1 MSAGESGPIHAFL
14 AGRGRDGRGR
24 LLAEVLAFDDQRLEA
39 VHDFVQWLFPLPEA
53 SRAVPGAPVLDPAQA
68 AAIRADPVA
77 LAGLRAA
84 RDRMAR
90 FYAGTDHWLV
100 AHDHN
105 HLRITRILASL
116 RDLVGPDEARAFH
129 DAVAA
134 RNRAAGGPVNRD
146 SLGFWERACG

>member
-1 MSAGESGPIHAFL
+1 MSADGAGPIHAFL

-24 LLAEVLAFDDQRLEA
+24 LLAEVLAFDDRRLEA
-39 VHDFVQWLFPLPEA
+39 VHDVVQCCSPAGGEPGGA
-53 SRAVPGAPVLDPAQA
+53 RHPGPRSRAGGGDPRRPGGAGGPA
-68 AAIRADPVA
+68 
-77 LAGLRAA
+77 GA

-129 DAVAA
+129 DAVTA
-134 RNRAAGGPVNRD
+134 RNRAAGAPVNRD